1 MNKTK
6 SRNKKTK
13 ISQGKLPQRGGSRKS
28 RINTFTDAL
37 AGVEYYKSKRMDK
50 QNKKKKKH

>member
-13 ISQGKLPQRGGSRKS
+13 ISQGKIPQRGGSRKS

-50 QNKKKKKH
+50 QKKKKKKH

>member
-6 SRNKKTK
+6 SRNKKVK
-13 ISQGKLPQRGGSRKS
+13 ILQDNTSKRGGARKS

-37 AGVEYYKSKRMDK
+37 SGVEFYKSKRMDK
-50 QNKKKKKH
+50 QKKKKH